1 MRYILRAIKY
11 FIQISVTL
19 AVILFILM
27 ALGLVSKDINILF
40 RGGWKSV
47 EMIALMFAGVS
58 SLYPLFGYARRPI
71 EIKGDIATAKE
82 TIDTY
87 MRSKGYSKEKETEEG
102 DIIYRSD
109 SIFRRIINL
118 GEDRISFRINEGEAS
133 VEGRNREV
141 MRIYSSIRYLLD
153 KE

>member
-1 MRYILRAIKY
+1 MKYILRALKY
-11 FIQISVTL
+11 FFQISLTL

-27 ALGLVSKDINILF
+27 ALGLVSKDINVLF

-58 SLYPLFGYARRPI
+58 SLYPLFGYARRPV
-71 EIKGDIATAKE
+71 EIKGEVAAAKE

-87 MRSKGYSKEKETEEG
+87 MRSKGFTKEKETPEG
-102 DIIYRSD
+102 DIVYRSD
-109 SIFRRIINL
+109 SLFRRIINL
-118 GEDRISFRINEGEAS
+118 GEDRISFRINEEEAS
-133 VEGRNREV
+133 VEGRNRAV
-141 MRIYSSIRYLLD
+141 MRIFSSLRYLMD